1 MPALPACIALVLCC
15 VTSGCDSPVQP
26 DGGGARLLLATYSDD
41 SSFTVLDIVTG
52 AVVARP
58 PSGLGIFGQETRA
71 YDSTTQ
77 TLVSAGGGRLVGFD
91 VSTLSMTWQE
101 TLGLPGEGRFSGQRL
116 YPTFAIVLA
125 ERSQRLLLADGR
137 RNDTVGVSVLD
148 AATQNAVGFVARLR
162 AAYLQPVRTATD
174 EFILAVGTTAPKQAT
189 FELDRAQGWFF
200 VVDPAAAQV
209 RDSFPFLPAA
219 DSLAGGVASIVVDR
233 AGRWAYFST
242 YANNVYRY
250 DLEARQIVASKH
262 VETYGT
268 LAIAPDGKSLVLVDG
283 TSSRDFPGSGL
294 LYVLDAA
301 TLVATP
307 IDVGSAYV
315 KGTAPVMNGVSF
327 ALDGTIA
334 FVGVGTASLGPLF
347 GPQRGRV
354 LVVDVP
360 NKKLKRV
367 IDVDS
372 WGVRS
377 IQPLR

>member
-1 MPALPACIALVLCC
+1 MPAWPACIAIMLCF

-26 DGGGARLLLATYSDD
+26 DGGGARLLLATYSSD
-41 SSFTVLDIVTG
+41 SSFAVLDVVSG
-52 AVVARP
+52 KVVARP
-58 PSGLGIFGQETRA
+58 PDGLGIFAQETRA
-71 YDSTTQ
+71 HDSTTE

-91 VSTLSMTWQE
+91 LRTLSVAWRE
-101 TLGLPGEGRFSGQRL
+101 SLGLLGEGRFSGQRL
-116 YPTFAIVLA
+116 YPTFAMALA
-125 ERSQRLLLADGR
+125 ERSQRLFLADGK

-162 AAYLQPVRTATD
+162 AAHLQPVRTATD
-174 EFILAVGTTAPKQAT
+174 EFILAVGTTAAAQST
-189 FELDRAQGWFF
+189 FEMDRAQGWFYI
-200 VVDPAAAQV
+200 VDAAAAQV
-209 RDSFPFLPAA
+209 RDSFPFLPAG
-219 DSLAGGVASIVVDR
+219 DSAAGGVASLVVDK

-242 YANNVYRY
+242 FANNVYRY
-250 DLEARQIVASKH
+250 DLETRQVVASKH
-262 VETYGT
+262 FETYGM
-268 LAIAPDGKSLVLVDG
+268 LAIAADGKSLVLADG

-301 TLVATP
+301 TLAATP
-307 IDVGSAYV
+307 IDVSSAYV
-315 KGTAPVMNGVSF
+315 NGVAPVMHGVSF

-347 GPQRGRV
+347 GPQRGRL

-360 NKKLKRV
+360 GKQLKRV
-367 IDVDS
+367 IDVES